1 MAINVIVEKSRIY
14 IHIKIFHIQG
24 FDLFFDKL
32 QTRMYNY
39 LFHSFLPGID
49 DEASMVLIGSVFT
62 TRQQPM
68 NEIAN
73 KILESL
79 TYLKFQP
86 KTSGHFSICCC
97 QSKLLFCFIFASMSS
112 ENHFCKI
119 TKNILIISEKEM
131 VKCLIFNHRVS
142 SSNMTVQNV
151 SIQFYK
157 TSQKKY

>member
-1 MAINVIVEKSRIY
+1 MVLKSPNA
-14 IHIKIFHIQG
+14 
-24 FDLFFDKL
+24 DVSALFK
-32 QTRMYNY
+32 
-39 LFHSFLPGID
+39 ID

-142 SSNMTVQNV
+142 SSKHDST
-151 SIQFYK
+151 K
-157 TSQKKY
+157 CKYPIL